1 MKFKLSTGVEIQEGN
16 TPFDTIN
23 HLGTA
28 ILGEIVLKVSSE
40 HRDDEENIKK
50 LRTEIAKEIA
60 SVVSQIPLDEL
71 TSFMKALLF
80 NDIANKY
87 VKIIE
92 NINKEDKNKE
102 GGQNENNG

>member
-40 HRDDEENIKK
+40 HRDDEENIKR
-50 LRTEIAKEIA
+50 LRGEIAKEIS

-92 NINKEDKNKE
+92 NISKEEKREDKH
-102 GGQNENNG
+102 ENNNS